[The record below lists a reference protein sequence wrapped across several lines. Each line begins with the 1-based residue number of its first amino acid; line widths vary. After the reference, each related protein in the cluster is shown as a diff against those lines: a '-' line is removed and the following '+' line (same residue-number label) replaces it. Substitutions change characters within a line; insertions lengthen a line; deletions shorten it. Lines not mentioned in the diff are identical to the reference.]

1 MTHDSPL
8 PLNQNLTVY
17 QAAPDY
23 ADDLARELAHMGV
36 VVLARRDPLFVAE
49 GSPVDAAWAQ
59 NVWLEAMVARVA
71 SIGETARTLRAMQ
84 RNWSAVPVGHYRRTA
99 LVVEKLPPVSA
110 RPLVFGA
117 PAPSA
122 PLGAFTL
129 WDEHTLIASPRCKS
143 PFANG
148 APHFEEDTVN
158 PPNRAYLKL
167 WEALTLLPERP
178 VPGQLCLDLGG
189 SPGGWA
195 YVLQSLGARV
205 LCIDKAPLDP
215 RIAHLPLVET
225 CLGSAFALE
234 PRNAGAV
241 DWLFSDVICYPERLL
256 QMVRTWLL
264 EGECRRFVCTV
275 KLQGPCEKE
284 TFETLDA
291 FKAIPGSRLMH
302 LSHNKH
308 ELTWIK
314 LA

>member
-1 MTHDSPL
+1 MTNDSPL
-8 PLNQNLTVY
+8 PHGHGLTVY

-36 VVLARRDPLFVAE
+36 RVLARRDPLFVAQ
-49 GSPVDAAWAQ
+49 GPPADAAWAQ
-59 NVWLEAMVARVA
+59 NVWLETTVARVA
-71 SIGETARTLRAMQ
+71 SIGEAARTLRAVQ
-84 RNWSAVPVGHYRRTA
+84 RNWSAVPVGHYRRVA
-99 LVVEKLPPVSA
+99 LIAEKLPPVSA

-117 PAPSA
+117 SAPSA

-129 WDEHTLIASPRCKS
+129 WDEHTLIASPRCAS
-143 PFANG
+143 PFADG
-148 APHFEEDTVN
+148 APRFVEDTVN

-178 VPGQLCLDLGG
+178 APGQLCLDLGG

-205 LCIDKAPLDP
+205 FCIDKAPLDP
-215 RIAHLPLVET
+215 GIARLPLVET
-225 CLGSAFALE
+225 CQGSAFALE
-234 PRNAGAV
+234 PHMAGAV

-256 QMVRTWLL
+256 HLVRMWLP

-275 KLQGPCEKE
+275 KLQGPCDED

-291 FKAIPGSRLMH
+291 FKAVPGSRLVH
-302 LSHNKH
+302 LAHNKH

-314 LA
+314 LG